1 MAKTRTRSPTVREDG
16 CTTSATSPITSC
28 PVPPG
33 TLRSPPGGS
42 VYPRQ
47 APPAV
52 VAQQRPQRSEP
63 QIEVTSTRT
72 ITVPGLR
79 AYCIS
84 AGGSATCCWLPL
96 LARTGGQ
103 RRHKGVSSG
112 ECTVTH
118 GFWTGSVRLGTGTVR
133 IFATS
138 TREPS
143 PSGSCIATVIVG
155 GMVIAV
161 RSVAAGRPGAR
172 ARNLRMRRQTRRDA
186 IDRSDCMPA

>member
-1 MAKTRTRSPTVREDG
+1 MANTRTRSPTVREDG
-16 CTTSATSPITSC
+16 STTSATSPITSC

-47 APPAV
+47 APAAV
-52 VAQQRPQRSEP
+52 VAQQRPQRSDP

-79 AYCIS
+79 VHCIS
-84 AGGSATCCWLPL
+84 AGGPAACRCYRCWHWRRPAAT
-96 LARTGGQ
+96 Q
-103 RRHKGVSSG
+103 VSSG
-112 ECTVTH
+112 HCTVTH
-118 GFWTGSVRLGTGTVR
+118 G
-133 IFATS
+133 FATS

-161 RSVAAGRPGAR
+161 RSSASASRVRHARCTTMHAHQPPRAGRLAR
-172 ARNLRMRRQTRRDA
+172 APRSAGRARRHGGGSFD
-186 IDRSDCMPA
+186 